1 MNQEKENSFV
11 EFVNIVAEVAIH
23 TAKIPKEL
31 IPLQITTTFRNL
43 ETENLDFP
51 LIPPNL
57 VSIKSSSRHGLGVFA
72 NQKIKKGD
80 IVCLYPA
87 DYVFVPNYIKEKLKS
102 TTQGNWCSLNP
113 NNNFDPHYTMNLLE
127 NKKICADPT
136 QYNSLFSGHM
146 LNDSVSCD
154 TIKKMEDISKIYD
167 TCDINEFGK
176 SVSKYLLETKKNS
189 NVKLIPSKHFCYV
202 KATKDI
208 QPNEELL
215 TNYGITYWF
224 NKMDCGYKYQH
235 YLLTLNEVQRK
246 LFIELLI
253 DTGSVSY

>member
-11 EFVNIVAEVAIH
+11 KLVNIVAEIAIH
-23 TAKIPKEL
+23 TANVPKEL
-31 IPLQITTTFRNL
+31 IPLQITQSLRDLGTA
-43 ETENLDFP
+43 DFP

-57 VSIKSSSRHGLGVFA
+57 LSIRGSSRHGLGVFA
-72 NQKIKKGD
+72 NQEIKKGD

-87 DYVFVPNYIKEKLKS
+87 DYLLLV
-102 TTQGNWCSLNP
+102 GNDNGKGKWCSLNP
-113 NNNFDPHYTMNLLE
+113 NNNFDAHYTMNLLG

-146 LNDSVSCD
+146 LNDSMSCE
-154 TIKKMEDISKIYD
+154 TNEKLKVIHSKYD

-189 NVKLIPSKHFCYV
+189 NVNLIPSKYFCYV

-215 TNYGITYWF
+215 TSYGFTYWF
-224 NKMDCGYKYQH
+224 NRSDCGNKYQH
-235 YLLTLNEVQRK
+235 YLLTLNEVQRR

-253 DTGSVSY
+253 DTGCVY